1 MFCLL
6 SAVRCSS
13 WKQIDWWS
21 IDDDVTVGTVAD
33 QEVNGNH
40 VDFLTANETFAVVDG
55 ITGQVVESG
64 EIGIKPA
71 VWMKMNTSWESK
83 AG

>member
-1 MFCLL
+1 M
-6 SAVRCSS
+6 
-13 WKQIDWWS
+13 
-21 IDDDVTVGTVAD
+21 GTVAD

-40 VDFLTANETFAVVDG
+40 VDFLTAHETFAVVDG

-71 VWMKMNTSWESK
+71 V
-83 AG
+83 